1 MVRVTCS
8 WEGCTYK
15 TEDMEAEMAVK
26 LLTIHDRQHQHEAS
40 GNATCKVKRPVMASS
55 RTSEDWR
62 YFLQRWG
69 DYKKATGV
77 RGEELVLQLLEC
89 CDETLRRD
97 LCRNAGDSL
106 ATRSE
111 SDVIAAIKLLA
122 VREENTMI
130 ARVALHQLK
139 QDRDEPVR
147 TYGARLRGLWFWF
160 WLILSR
166 APKGASMSLNAHTV
180 RRRSTIQTPSYVTY

>member
-26 LLTIHDRQHQHEAS
+26 LLTIHDRQHQHETS
-40 GNATCKVKRPVMASS
+40 GNATCKVEKVKRPVVESS
-55 RTSEDWR
+55 GTSEDWR
-62 YFLQRWG
+62 CFLQRWG

-106 ATRSE
+106 ETRSE

-122 VREENTMI
+122 VREENTMV

-139 QDRDEPVR
+139 EDR
-147 TYGARLRGLWFWF
+147 
-160 WLILSR
+160 
-166 APKGASMSLNAHTV
+166 
-180 RRRSTIQTPSYVTY
+180 